1 LKRDVPDLTFE
12 GYAIVSGDG
21 MLADATGVMP
31 DSLKFEGDQRFF
43 DSALDTVDLIVHGR
57 NSFEDQ
63 PNSKNRK
70 RVIATRAVERPVAD
84 PDNPK
89 AVLWNPAQAPIEDA
103 ATLIGVTAGRVAIIG
118 GTDIFDMFL
127 DRYAT
132 FYLSQAPHL
141 KFPGGVP
148 VFHDIP
154 PQHPDD
160 ILARHGLVP
169 ADKRVL
175 DATGDVSV
183 VRWVRKA

>member
-1 LKRDVPDLTFE
+1 MPDLTFE

-70 RVIATRAVERPVAD
+70 RVIATRAVERPIAD
-84 PDNPK
+84 PDNSK

-103 ATLIGVTAGRVAIIG
+103 AALIGVTAGRVAIIG

-154 PQHPDD
+154 PRHPDE
-160 ILARHGLVP
+160 ILARHGLKP
-169 ADKRVL
+169 TDKRVL
-175 DATGDVSV
+175 DATNDVSV
-183 VRWVRKA
+183 VTWVRKA

>member
-1 LKRDVPDLTFE
+1 MPDLTFE

-31 DSLKFEGDQRFF
+31 DSLKFEADQRFF
-43 DSALDTVDLIVHGR
+43 DGALDTVDLIVHGR

-70 RVIATRAVERPVAD
+70 RVIATRSVERPVLD
-84 PDNPK
+84 PGNPK

-103 ATLIGVTAGRVAIIG
+103 AALLGIASGRVAIIG
-118 GTDIFDMFL
+118 GTDIFDRFL

-132 FYLSQAPHL
+132 FYLSQAPRL
-141 KFPGGVP
+141 KLPGGVP
-148 VFHDIP
+148 VFLDVP
-154 PQHPDD
+154 ARHPDE
-160 ILARHGLVP
+160 ILALHGLVRT
-169 ADKRVL
+169 DKRVL
-175 DATGDVSV
+175 DATSDVSV

>member
-1 LKRDVPDLTFE
+1 MPDLTFE

-31 DSLKFEGDQRFF
+31 DSLKFDADQRFF

-70 RVIATRAVERPVAD
+70 RVIATRKVERPVAD
-84 PDNPK
+84 PSNPK

-103 ATLIGVTAGRVAIIG
+103 AALIGVTAGRVAIIG

-127 DRYAT
+127 DRYAM
-132 FYLSQAPHL
+132 FYLSQAPRL
-141 KFPGGVP
+141 TFPGGVP
-148 VFHDIP
+148 VFLDVP
-154 PQHPDD
+154 ARHPDQ
-160 ILARHGLVP
+160 ILTQHGLVP
-169 ADKRVL
+169 TDTRVL
-175 DATGDVSV
+175 DAANNVSV
-183 VRWVRKA
+183 VTWMRKA